1 MKSNILNKVINSVV
15 QEQKMV
21 LIFLIII
28 GCIYYVINNNRKE
41 GYDEQGE
48 LDINKS
54 DLKTLVTRAEYNK
67 LSKENK
73 ALLVAHYT
81 AKNNALKN
89 STLRDKL
96 NSYITSLDI
105 LRRPFYKSPPTA
117 TELAEYNTQY
127 DANSYWLN
135 TANIGINQFFQFQ
148 YDFDIARQPIRLRS
162 RNNYGNLSILTN
174 TTTGNIQ
181 QEKQSIFCNRG
192 MNPYRVNVYCNKP
205 DMTVFIF
212 SNIQDILNKYYVYQP
227 RIVDRYYQIIVPKD
241 PSQYGGEDVSFGGF
255 IYALQQFLFSW
266 YKFKLL
272 YGEWLNIPSN
282 KNTYSKTIYIFDQ
295 VDIQAFQENNE
306 ALLKKPLKDLKNI
319 YNIAREE
326 DTLNY
331 MNANSD
337 TIEDVVKQAQGKN
350 DKPINF
356 IEEEFKDVLRQFLYL
371 GMTFS
376 DIVPTRETD
385 EYAKI
390 SDKIDTAVNMSQHEK
405 ALIDIFGDLSAPQ
418 LKNDI
423 TYAFINE
430 KANAVTND
438 FNMKWKELDDA
449 FTYTV
454 KKMYFV
460 YPPQSLPTMNYIT

>member
-21 LIFLIII
+21 LIFVIII

-41 GYDEQGE
+41 GYEKKGE
-48 LDINKS
+48 LYINKP

-67 LSKENK
+67 LSKENR
-73 ALLVAHYT
+73 ALLTAHIT

-96 NSYITSLDI
+96 DSYITKLDI
-105 LRRPFYKSPPTA
+105 LRRPFYKSTPTA
-117 TELAEYNTQY
+117 TELAETQY
-127 DANSYWLN
+127 DANSYWLK

-148 YDFDIARQPIRLRS
+148 YDFDNAKQPTRLRS
-162 RNNYGNLSILTN
+162 RNNYGNLSKLTN

-227 RIVDRYYQIIVPKD
+227 RIVDRYYQIISPKD

-295 VDIQAFQENNE
+295 VEIQAFQENNE
-306 ALLKKPLKDLKNI
+306 TLLNKPLKGLKNI

-331 MNANSD
+331 MNADSD
-337 TIEDVVKQAQGKN
+337 TIEDVVKEAQGKN

-385 EYAKI
+385 DYAKI
-390 SDKIDTAVNMSQHEK
+390 SDKIDTAVNISQHEK

-423 TYAFINE
+423 TYTFINE